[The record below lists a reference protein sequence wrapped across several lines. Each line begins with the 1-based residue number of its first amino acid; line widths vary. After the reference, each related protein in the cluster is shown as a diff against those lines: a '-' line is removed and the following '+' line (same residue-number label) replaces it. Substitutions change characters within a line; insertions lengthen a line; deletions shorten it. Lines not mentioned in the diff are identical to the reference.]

1 MRRVLEHVV
10 EWKEMHDEMVK
21 DFKKAEFKFQKEHR
35 SKQVSMRYIQLRISS

>member
-21 DFKKAEFKFQKEHR
+21 DFKKVELNFQKER
-35 SKQVSMRYIQLRISS
+35 QSKQVSISYIQLRISS

>member
-35 SKQVSMRYIQLRISS
+35 SMQVSISYIQLRISS

>member
-21 DFKKAEFKFQKEHR
+21 DFKKVEFNFQKER
-35 SKQVSMRYIQLRISS
+35 QSKKVSISYIQLRISS